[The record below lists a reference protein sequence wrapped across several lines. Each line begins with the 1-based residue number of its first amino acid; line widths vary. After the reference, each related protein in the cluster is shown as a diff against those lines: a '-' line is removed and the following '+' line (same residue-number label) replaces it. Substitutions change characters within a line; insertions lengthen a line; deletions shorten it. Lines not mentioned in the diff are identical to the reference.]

1 MSPIKQTI
9 LTIFGVFTLILAII
23 VGWSSLYITPE
34 GHVDVVKKFSKAE
47 YVAEP
52 GLNFKIPVISTTD
65 TIEIRTRNLRIT
77 QLAAATKEQMP
88 VTAIVSMN
96 WLVKKESVLHL
107 YKDYGSLEQFE
118 SRVIIPRFT
127 ALAKES
133 ISKYTAE
140 EAINKRDLVSATL
153 KTILVDSMKDLPIDI
168 SIVNIEDIALPEVY
182 KKSIETKQT
191 EKNLA
196 DAEVFKLQRQNLEAQ
211 KLVNTA
217 NAEADSI
224 RAKAQAEAES
234 ISLKGKA
241 EAEAIQAKARALNDS
256 PLIVELTKAQNWDG
270 ALPTTVLGSNIPML
284 MQMPPK

>member
-1 MSPIKQTI
+1 MSPLKQT
-9 LTIFGVFTLILAII
+9 LLSFFGVFILILAII
-23 VGWSSLYITPE
+23 VGWSSWYITPE

-52 GLNFKIPVISTTD
+52 GLNFKIPVVSTTD

-153 KTILVDSMKDLPIDI
+153 KTTLVDSMKDLPVDI
-168 SIVNIEDIALPEVY
+168 SIVNIEDITLPEVY

-224 RAKAQAEAES
+224 RARAQAEAES
-234 ISLKGKA
+234 ISLKGRA
-241 EAEAIQAKARALNDS
+241 EAEAIQAKAKALNDN
-256 PLIVELTKAQNWDG
+256 PLIVELTKAQNWNG
-270 ALPTTVLGSNIPML
+270 QLPNTVIGSNIPML
-284 MQMPPK
+284 MQMPSK

>member
-1 MSPIKQTI
+1 MSPLKQT
-9 LTIFGVFTLILAII
+9 LLSFFGVFILILGII
-23 VGWSSLYITPE
+23 VGWSSVFITPE

-52 GLNFKIPVISTTD
+52 GLNFKIPIISTID
-65 TIEIRTRNLRIT
+65 TIEIRTRNLRIA

-153 KTILVDSMKDLPIDI
+153 KTSLIDAMKDLPIDI

-234 ISLKGKA
+234 ISLKGRA

-256 PLIVELTKAQNWDG
+256 PLIVELTKAQNWNG

-284 MQMPPK
+284 MQMPTK

>member
-1 MSPIKQTI
+1 MSPLKQTI
-9 LTIFGVFTLILAII
+9 LTIFGVLTLILAII
-23 VGWSSLYITPE
+23 VGWSSWYITPE

-270 ALPTTVLGSNIPML
+270 KLPVTVMGSNIPML
-284 MQMPPK
+284 MQMPTK

>member
-1 MSPIKQTI
+1 
-9 LTIFGVFTLILAII
+9 
-23 VGWSSLYITPE
+23 
-34 GHVDVVKKFSKAE
+34 
-47 YVAEP
+47 
-52 GLNFKIPVISTTD
+52 
-65 TIEIRTRNLRIT
+65 
-77 QLAAATKEQMP
+77 MP

-153 KTILVDSMKDLPIDI
+153 KTTLVDSMKDLPVDI
-168 SIVNIEDIALPEVY
+168 SIVNIEDITLPEVY

-224 RAKAQAEAES
+224 RARAQAEAES
-234 ISLKGKA
+234 ISLKGRA
-241 EAEAIQAKARALNDS
+241 EAEAIQAKAKALNDN
-256 PLIVELTKAQNWDG
+256 PLIVELTKAQNWNG
-270 ALPTTVLGSNIPML
+270 QLPNTVMGSNIPML
-284 MQMPPK
+284 MQMPSK

>member
-1 MSPIKQTI
+1 MSPLKQTI
-9 LTIFGVFTLILAII
+9 LTIFGVLTLILAIT
-23 VGWSSLYITPE
+23 VGWSSWYITPE

-88 VTAIVSMN
+88 VAAIVSMN

-256 PLIVELTKAQNWDG
+256 PLIVELTKAQNWNG

-284 MQMPPK
+284 MQMPTK

>member
-1 MSPIKQTI
+1 MSYTIKAFLAIFTPI
-9 LTIFGVFTLILAII
+9 VLILILFFS
-23 VGWSSLYITPE
+23 VFITPE

-153 KTILVDSMKDLPIDI
+153 KTTLVDSMKDLPVDI

-182 KKSIETKQT
+182 KKSIETK
-191 EKNLA
+191 
-196 DAEVFKLQRQNLEAQ
+196 
-211 KLVNTA
+211 
-217 NAEADSI
+217 
-224 RAKAQAEAES
+224 
-234 ISLKGKA
+234 
-241 EAEAIQAKARALNDS
+241 
-256 PLIVELTKAQNWDG
+256 
-270 ALPTTVLGSNIPML
+270 
-284 MQMPPK
+284 

>member
-1 MSPIKQTI
+1 MNYTTKAFLALFTPIVLI
-9 LTIFGVFTLILAII
+9 LTLFFTAF
-23 VGWSSLYITPE
+23 ITPE

-256 PLIVELTKAQNWDG
+256 PLIVELTKAQNWNG

-284 MQMPPK
+284 MQMPTK